1 MKERLFDKLGIT
13 SDRTKD
19 ITKHISLSF
28 VYKAGSIL
36 GNFLLVPLTI
46 SYLDTTNYG
55 IWLLIT
61 SFVGWFTFFDIGLG
75 HGLRNKFTEA
85 KASDDTQLIRSYVSS
100 AYFSM
105 GFISLGLIALFLVVN
120 PFVNWSSIFNT
131 AESIDRDLSVLMLIV
146 FVCFCTQLVLK
157 LITSIY
163 TADLQ
168 PSKQDL
174 INFLTQMLSVALIFV
189 ITQTSESSLM
199 LFGIVFSL
207 IPVSILLVFSLLSF
221 STKYQEYRPSLKYF
235 DKKHVSEVFGLGIK
249 FFVIQVSGVVIYS
262 TDNLIITQL
271 FSPEEVVP
279 YNIAFKY
286 FSIITIGFSV
296 IVTPYWSAI
305 TQAYTKGEFEW
316 IEKSMKGLSKIVL
329 LFLGVAVCFVIGA
342 DYFYLLWVGDQVVVP
357 IVLSILMGLFV
368 SVQTLMTPIL
378 YFING
383 TGKIRVQLYVLVSTA
398 LLNIPLSILLAK
410 NLNLGSAGVMLATVL
425 CLLPVLFI
433 TRIQYRKIINGTAK
447 GIWNE

>member
-1 MKERLFDKLGIT
+1 MKERLFDTLGIT

-46 SYLDTTNYG
+46 GYLDTNNYG

-85 KASDDTQLIRSYVSS
+85 KASDGGHLIQSYVSS

-105 GFISLGLIALFLVVN
+105 GFISLGLIALFLGVN
-120 PFVNWSSIFNT
+120 PFVNWSSVFNT
-131 AESIDRDLSVLMLIV
+131 SESINQDLAVLMLIV

-174 INFLTQMLSVALIFV
+174 INFLTQMLSVALIFI

-207 IPVSILLVFSLLSF
+207 IPVSILLGFSVLSF
-221 STKYQEYRPSLKYF
+221 STKYKEYRPSFKFF
-235 DKKHVSEVFGLGIK
+235 DKKQVSEVFGLGIK

-271 FSPEEVVP
+271 FGPEEVVP

-286 FSIITIGFSV
+286 FSIITIGFLV
-296 IVTPYWSAI
+296 ILKPYWSAI
-305 TQAYTKGEFEW
+305 TEAYSKAEFEW
-316 IEKSMKGLSKIVL
+316 IEKSMKSMTKITI
-329 LFLGVAVCFVIGA
+329 LFLFGAFFLLIGS
-342 DYFYLLWVGDQVVVP
+342 DYFYSLWLGDQVSIP
-357 IVLSILMGLFV
+357 FRLSFLMSLFV
-368 SVQTLMTPIL
+368 SVQTIMTPVI

-383 TGKIRVQLYVLVSTA
+383 TGKVKLQLVVLAITS
-398 LLNIPLSILLAK
+398 LLNIPLSVILAK
-410 NLNLGSAGVMLATVL
+410 YFGLGSAGVMLATVL
-425 CLLPVLFI
+425 CLFPVLVI
-433 TRIQYRKIINGTAK
+433 TRVQYKRVMSGTAK
-447 GIWNE
+447 GIWND